1 MAKDPVP
8 ELLARAT
15 EALEAEFTAL
25 PGFEA
30 EPVPGPDEMVA
41 VLDETARR
49 LGDNYPYFHPLY
61 AGQMLKP
68 PHPVARAAY
77 ALAMKINPNNHAL
90 DGGRASSAM
99 EVEAVKEIAAM
110 FGWKEFLGHLTS
122 SGTVANLEALWIAGK
137 LAPGRRIVGSEQA
150 HYAHQRISGVLKLEF
165 AGVAAD
171 ERGRMNLDALEDQL
185 RKGDVGTVVAT
196 LGTTAMGAVD
206 PLDEILKLK
215 KRYGFRVHVDAAY
228 GGYFGL
234 IAELLEEPARKAYAA
249 IGQAD
254 SIVIDPHKHGLQPY
268 GCGCVLFRDPAV
280 GQFYKHDSPYTYF
293 TSKELHLGEISL
305 ECSRAGAAAVALW
318 ATQRLLPLVPG
329 GEFAQ
334 GLAKGRRAAV
344 ELDRRVRAD
353 ARFVALGAPL
363 PGSPNARDPR
373 HPPSL
378 PELDIVVWALA
389 LHAADSRTGSE
400 QTRAVFDACAARG
413 LHLALVQLPGSW
425 FGMDDRATNEK
436 GVVTCLRSVLMKP
449 EHEAWMGE
457 IWERLSAACGEVL
470 GA

>member
-1 MAKDPVP
+1 MRKDPVP

-15 EALEAEFTAL
+15 EALEAEFAAL

-30 EPVPGPDEMVA
+30 EPGPGTGELAA
-41 VLDETARR
+41 VLKETARR
-49 LGDNYPYFHPLY
+49 LGENYPYFHPLY

-122 SGTVANLEALWIAGK
+122 SGTFANLEALWMAGQ
-137 LAPGRRIVGSEQA
+137 LTPGRRIVGSEQA
-150 HYAHQRISGVLKLEF
+150 HYTHQRISGVLKLEF

-171 ERGRMNLDALEDQL
+171 ERGRMNLNALEGEL
-185 RKGDVGTVVAT
+185 RKGDVGAVVAT

-206 PLDEILKLK
+206 PLEEILTLK
-215 KRYGFRVHVDAAY
+215 EKYGFRVHVDAAY

-234 IAELLEEPARKAYAA
+234 IAQELDEPARRAYAA
-249 IGQAD
+249 IGRAD

-268 GCGCVLFRDPAV
+268 GCGCVLFRDPAE
-280 GQFYKHDSPYTYF
+280 GRFYKHDSPYTYF

-329 GEFAQ
+329 GNFAQ
-334 GLAKGRRAAV
+334 GLAKGRRAAA
-344 ELDRRVRAD
+344 ELDRRLRGD
-353 ARFVALGAPL
+353 ARFDALAG
-363 PGSPNARDPR
+363 GG
-373 HPPSL
+373 
-378 PELDIVVWALA
+378 PELDIVVWAL
-389 LHAADSRTGSE
+389 HAADLRKASE
-400 QTRAVFDACAARG
+400 QSRSVFDACARRR
-413 LHLALVQLPGSW
+413 LHLALVQLPRSW
-425 FGMDDRATNEK
+425 LGPRDGAKNEE
-436 GVVTCLRSVLMKP
+436 GTVTYLRSVLMKP
-449 EHEAWMGE
+449 EHEAWTGE
-457 IWERLSAACGEVL
+457 IWERLSAATGEVM
-470 GA
+470 GG

>member
-1 MAKDPVP
+1 MRKDPVP

-15 EALEAEFTAL
+15 EALEAEFAAL

-30 EPVPGPDEMVA
+30 EPGPGTGELAA
-41 VLDETARR
+41 VLKETARR
-49 LGDNYPYFHPLY
+49 LGENYPYFHPLY

-122 SGTVANLEALWIAGK
+122 SGTFANLEALWMAGQ
-137 LAPGRRIVGSEQA
+137 LTPGRRIVGSEQA
-150 HYAHQRISGVLKLEF
+150 HYTHQRISGVLKLEF

-171 ERGRMNLDALEDQL
+171 ERGRMNLNALEGEL
-185 RKGDVGTVVAT
+185 RKGDVGAVVAT

-206 PLDEILKLK
+206 PLEEILTLK
-215 KRYGFRVHVDAAY
+215 EKYGFRVHVDAAY

-234 IAELLEEPARKAYAA
+234 IAQELDEPARRAYAA
-249 IGQAD
+249 IGRAD

-268 GCGCVLFRDPAV
+268 GCGCVLFRDPAE
-280 GQFYKHDSPYTYF
+280 GRFYKHDSPYTYF

-329 GEFAQ
+329 GNFAQ
-334 GLAKGRRAAV
+334 GLAKGRRAAA
-344 ELDRRVRAD
+344 ELDRRLRGD
-353 ARFVALGAPL
+353 ARFDALAG
-363 PGSPNARDPR
+363 GG
-373 HPPSL
+373 
-378 PELDIVVWALA
+378 PELDIVVWAL
-389 LHAADSRTGSE
+389 HAADLRKASE
-400 QTRAVFDACAARG
+400 QSRSVFDACARRG
-413 LHLALVQLPGSW
+413 LHLALVQLPRSW
-425 FGMDDRATNEK
+425 LGPRDGAKNEE
-436 GVVTCLRSVLMKP
+436 GTVTYLRSVLMKP
-449 EHEAWMGE
+449 EHEAWTGE
-457 IWERLSAACGEVL
+457 IWERLSAATGEVM
-470 GA
+470 GG